1 MDFLKNNITYVFLA
15 LVGLVAM
22 SSKGIIL
29 YNEEILVALAFVSFV
44 SFCVT
49 NYSSTVAE
57 SLDDRANSIQEE
69 LQTYLTLKESYL
81 RSLIDT
87 HKKQVDLSA
96 VILSLNSFSSSC
108 LVEHT
113 AQRESELERNVTNQ
127 VSSQLKSLAALGSG
141 MRSGVY
147 TKLASSLRTCVLES
161 LQRAKKSKQD
171 LKPKV
176 LKEAIQKLATYN

>member
-127 VSSQLKSLAALGSG
+127 VSSQLKSLAG

-161 LQRAKKSKQD
+161 LQRSKKSKQD

>member
-1 MDFLKNNITYVFLA
+1 M
-15 LVGLVAM
+15 
-22 SSKGIIL
+22 
-29 YNEEILVALAFVSFV
+29 
-44 SFCVT
+44 
-49 NYSSTVAE
+49 
-57 SLDDRANSIQEE
+57 
-69 LQTYLTLKESYL
+69 
-81 RSLIDT
+81 
-87 HKKQVDLSA
+87 
-96 VILSLNSFSSSC
+96 NSFSSSC

-113 AQRESELERNVTNQ
+113 VQRESELERNVTNQ

-161 LQRAKKSKQD
+161 LQRSKKSKQD